1 MQQEEKLKNN
11 LSFGDV
17 FELVKRVVEKH
28 LGLHRAGLTLLLENM
43 PTYIGAYYP
52 EGSNYIVL
60 NKALVTKLRE
70 LKISDLEYNSFIFTI
85 LMHEY
90 LHSLGFYDEKKVRIL
105 VVEISKKEFGENS
118 MPYNHAIS
126 NWLEKYPEL
135 NFPVVTEKSFEV
147 VKDFDFESH
156 PYLR

>member
-1 MQQEEKLKNN
+1 MQYEEKLKNKLN
-11 LSFGDV
+11 FGDI
-17 FELVKRVVEKH
+17 FELVKRVVERH

-70 LKISDLEYNSFIFTI
+70 LKISDLEYNSFIFI
-85 LMHEY
+85 LLMHEY
-90 LHSLGFYDEKKVRIL
+90 LHSLGFYDEKKVRRL

-118 MPYNHAIS
+118 IPYTHAAS

-135 NFPVVTEKSFEV
+135 NFTVVQEKSFEV
-147 VKDFDFESH
+147 VTDFDFGSYT
-156 PYLR
+156 YLG